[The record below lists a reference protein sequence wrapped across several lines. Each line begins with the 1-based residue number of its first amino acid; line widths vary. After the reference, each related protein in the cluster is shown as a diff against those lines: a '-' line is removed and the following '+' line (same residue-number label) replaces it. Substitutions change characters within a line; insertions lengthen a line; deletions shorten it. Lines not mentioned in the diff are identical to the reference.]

1 MKIQNIY
8 HLLQAALLLL
18 LAASCTQEEFPAAQ
32 DKARQLTISVTDG
45 GYNTS
50 AVDGKITRAVENGYT
65 TEFTEGD
72 ACGFYMV
79 RGGTKK
85 GPDMTIDVYG
95 ATWCGDCRQAKNTLD
110 KLGAAYTWHNIEEE
124 EGAADRAVAISGQ
137 MHIPVVRYDDGSFQ
151 VEPSAVDIKNKLQE
165 LGLLAD

>member
-1 MKIQNIY
+1 
-8 HLLQAALLLL
+8 
-18 LAASCTQEEFPAAQ
+18 
-32 DKARQLTISVTDG
+32 
-45 GYNTS
+45 
-50 AVDGKITRAVENGYT
+50 
-65 TEFTEGD
+65 
-72 ACGFYMV
+72 
-79 RGGTKK
+79 
-85 GPDMTIDVYG
+85 MTIDVYG

-165 LGLLAD
+165 LGCWLTRNPWSELHKACVIDRS

>member
-1 MKIQNIY
+1 MPHRRRFFY
-8 HLLQAALLLL
+8 ALVPPP
-18 LAASCTQEEFPAAQ
+18 LAEGCRRSRLGVVKRT
-32 DKARQLTISVTDG
+32 ARIMPTAISQHPRYDEYGLIVHR
-45 GYNTS
+45 
-50 AVDGKITRAVENGYT
+50 VKVK
-65 TEFTEGD
+65 
-72 ACGFYMV
+72 

-151 VEPSAVDIKNKLQE
+151 VEPSAVDIRNKLQE

>member
-1 MKIQNIY
+1 MPHRRRFFY
-8 HLLQAALLLL
+8 ALVPPP
-18 LAASCTQEEFPAAQ
+18 LAEGCRRSRLGVVKRT
-32 DKARQLTISVTDG
+32 ARIMPTAISQHPRYDEYGLIVHR
-45 GYNTS
+45 
-50 AVDGKITRAVENGYT
+50 VKVK
-65 TEFTEGD
+65 
-72 ACGFYMV
+72 

>member
-1 MKIQNIY
+1 
-8 HLLQAALLLL
+8 
-18 LAASCTQEEFPAAQ
+18 
-32 DKARQLTISVTDG
+32 
-45 GYNTS
+45 
-50 AVDGKITRAVENGYT
+50 
-65 TEFTEGD
+65 
-72 ACGFYMV
+72 
-79 RGGTKK
+79 
-85 GPDMTIDVYG
+85 MTIDVYG

-165 LGLLAD
+165 LNDSDMKSKEKKQAFVHWMYESGYSNAQVQTVKDNFAFSGGYTVKW

>member
-1 MKIQNIY
+1 MPHRRRFFY
-8 HLLQAALLLL
+8 ALVPPP
-18 LAASCTQEEFPAAQ
+18 LAEGCRRSRLGVVKRT
-32 DKARQLTISVTDG
+32 ARIMPTAISQHPRYDEYGLIVHR
-45 GYNTS
+45 
-50 AVDGKITRAVENGYT
+50 VKVK
-65 TEFTEGD
+65 
-72 ACGFYMV
+72 

-85 GPDMTIDVYG
+85 GSDMTIDVYG

>member
-1 MKIQNIY
+1 MPHRRRFFY
-8 HLLQAALLLL
+8 ALVPPP
-18 LAASCTQEEFPAAQ
+18 LAEGCRRSRLGVVKRT
-32 DKARQLTISVTDG
+32 ARIMPTAISQHPRYDEYGLIVHR
-45 GYNTS
+45 
-50 AVDGKITRAVENGYT
+50 VKVK
-65 TEFTEGD
+65 
-72 ACGFYMV
+72 

-95 ATWCGDCRQAKNTLD
+95 ATWCSDCRQAKNTLD

-151 VEPSAVDIKNKLQE
+151 VEPSAVDIRNKLQE

>member
-1 MKIQNIY
+1 MPHRHRFFY
-8 HLLQAALLLL
+8 ALVPPP
-18 LAASCTQEEFPAAQ
+18 LAEGCRRSRLGVVKRT
-32 DKARQLTISVTDG
+32 ARIMPTAISQHPRYDEYGLIVHR
-45 GYNTS
+45 
-50 AVDGKITRAVENGYT
+50 VKVK
-65 TEFTEGD
+65 
-72 ACGFYMV
+72 

-151 VEPSAVDIKNKLQE
+151 VEPSAVDIRNKLQE

>member
-1 MKIQNIY
+1 MPHRSRFFY
-8 HLLQAALLLL
+8 ALVPPP
-18 LAASCTQEEFPAAQ
+18 LAEGCRRSRLGVVKRT
-32 DKARQLTISVTDG
+32 ARIMPTAISQHPRYDEYGLIVHR
-45 GYNTS
+45 
-50 AVDGKITRAVENGYT
+50 VKVK
-65 TEFTEGD
+65 
-72 ACGFYMV
+72 

-151 VEPSAVDIKNKLQE
+151 VEPSAVDIRNKLQE